1 MTRNTGGSAFPF
13 AIAVGGDAGIVTSDE
28 MGVYGLTI
36 RDYFAAKAMQARV
49 SQPLPA
55 EYKQVSR
62 HQLADM
68 IADLSY
74 EMADAMLKARG

>member
-1 MTRNTGGSAFPF
+1 
-13 AIAVGGDAGIVTSDE
+13 
-28 MGVYGLTI
+28 
-36 RDYFAAKAMQARV
+36 MQARV

-62 HQLADM
+62 HQLADK